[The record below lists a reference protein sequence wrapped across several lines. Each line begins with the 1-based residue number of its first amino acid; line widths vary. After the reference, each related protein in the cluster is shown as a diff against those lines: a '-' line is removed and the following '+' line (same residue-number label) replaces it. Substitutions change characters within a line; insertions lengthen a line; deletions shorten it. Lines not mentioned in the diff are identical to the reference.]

1 MKYLRT
7 AVFLS
12 SLTGLFLYAGQIIE
26 EIDGLMVHL
35 LMVHLV
41 KNWIIYALLIIT
53 VGASTTI
60 TPRKPTAEIYRKSRL
75 LMRRVSDGPFLKLP

>member
-35 LMVHLV
+35 LMGHLV

-53 VGASTTI
+53 VGASTTS
-60 TPRKPTAEIYRKSRL
+60 TPRKRNVEIYRKSRL
-75 LMRRVSDGPFLKLP
+75 LMRRVSDAPFLKLP